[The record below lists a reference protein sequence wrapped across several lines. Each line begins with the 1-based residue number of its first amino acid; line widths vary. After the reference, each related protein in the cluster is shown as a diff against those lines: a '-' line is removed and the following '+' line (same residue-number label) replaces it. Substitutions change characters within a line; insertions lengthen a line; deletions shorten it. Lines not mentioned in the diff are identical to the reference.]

1 VALSSEPS
9 THIAPAAEVI
19 FGIATAWEAPP
30 DAKAWE
36 EALKLGLGSQFTY
49 HEQQVQTHVAVQLGP
64 EGLQNNGPTGLQVIG
79 HRFKTDDG
87 KVVVHFNTGGLSV
100 HRLAPYAGFET
111 VLPIVERC
119 WALFLEVAKPVA
131 VTRLAMR
138 YINVLQLPK
147 QAGQV
152 LDSDRH
158 FKVPFH
164 GPDPAT
170 FEARG
175 LHVVYE
181 LTDKDTMAPV
191 RCAIATLP
199 TTGELPTW
207 PVALDIEAVL
217 EEQHLLP
224 WQAIQEQLRSL
235 RGSCNRTF
243 DAVLNERPNG
253 TSSTDQ
259 AQ

>member
-1 VALSSEPS
+1 LALSNEP
-9 THIAPAAEVI
+9 TNNNAPAAEVI

-36 EALKLGLGSQFTY
+36 EPLRQGLSSQFTF
-49 HEQQVQTHVAVQLGP
+49 HEQQVQTHLALQLRPDGV
-64 EGLQNNGPTGLQVIG
+64 ENNGPTGLQVIG

-100 HRLAPYAGFET
+100 HRLAPYGGFET
-111 VLPIVERC
+111 VLPIVEHC
-119 WALFLEVAKPVA
+119 WALFLEVTKPMA
-131 VTRLAMR
+131 ITRVAMR

-152 LDSDRH
+152 LNTDRH
-158 FKVPFH
+158 FKIPFH
-164 GPDPAT
+164 SPDPNA
-170 FEARG
+170 FDARG

-181 LTDKDTMAPV
+181 LTDKDTKAPV

-199 TTGELPTW
+199 TTEVLQYW

-217 EEQHLLP
+217 NEQHLVP
-224 WQAIQEQLRSL
+224 WQQIEEQLRSL
-235 RGSCNRTF
+235 RSCCNRTF
-243 DAVLNERPNG
+243 DAVLNERPSG
-253 TSSTDQ
+253 ASSADQ
-259 AQ
+259 VQ